1 MFDNKLL
8 YALIWDNVCRDYM
21 ERFLDDQE
29 SPLPAPPRERSASPV
44 TSLIYGDPKRNHLR
58 PPSEGEGASSVR
70 IEPEELDVSGASP
83 TVVAFSP
90 DLKRKQAATSSSSSI
105 TVNGVHSIEEP
116 IAKKLKSN
124 GESSHYELQE
134 SYSEGP
140 ERPGCVSSSLSSSTV
155 SSTSDSGLPN
165 SAATCI
171 SSDTI
176 SSSKHLPSESVA
188 S

>member
-1 MFDNKLL
+1 
-8 YALIWDNVCRDYM
+8 M

-165 SAATCI
+165 SATTCI

>member
-1 MFDNKLL
+1 
-8 YALIWDNVCRDYM
+8 M

-90 DLKRKQAATSSSSSI
+90 DLKCKQAATSSSSSI

-116 IAKKLKSN
+116 IAKKTQIKW
-124 GESSHYELQE
+124 GEFPLRASGVVFRGSRAAGLCVLLSLLQ
-134 SYSEGP
+134 YS
-140 ERPGCVSSSLSSSTV
+140 V
-155 SSTSDSGLPN
+155 
-165 SAATCI
+165 
-171 SSDTI
+171 
-176 SSSKHLPSESVA
+176 
-188 S
+188 